1 VRLFPNGGIL
11 STLTICHEYDKI
23 RKIFIGGYRLLH
35 IFIGEDDYSRRQAL
49 EDIKKGIGDP
59 AALMPNTIVLD
70 GRTVTPEQLRN
81 ACETVPFLAE
91 KRLVVVE
98 GLLERFELPRKNIRK
113 KTPRQVEH
121 LEEIKKFMDIAKTLP
136 AFTELVFLGGVV
148 KAVNPLL
155 REFSAIGKIES
166 FPLLKQARLTQWI
179 ECRVK
184 AAGGAI
190 SPQAVATLVRFVGND
205 LWTMANEVEKL
216 VLYAAGRCIEEA
228 DVKAVVSH
236 AREESVFTL
245 VDAVLESRGGLAQET
260 LQQLLRAGAEPVYL
274 LTMIA
279 RQARIIFLVREMRA
293 RGSSRSEIQSKLGL
307 ASDFLVRKAWEQSE
321 KYSPARLHELYH
333 RLLETDAAIKTG
345 RLEGEIALNI
355 LIAELGQRGAIIA

>member
-1 VRLFPNGGIL
+1 VVFL
-11 STLTICHEYDKI
+11 STLTIYHEYDKI

-35 IFIGEDDYSRRQAL
+35 IFVGEDNYSRHQAL
-49 EDIKKGIGDP
+49 EAIKKSIGDP
-59 AALMPNTIVLD
+59 AALMPNTIILD

-98 GLLERFELPRKNIRK
+98 GLLERFETPQKNNRK
-113 KTPRQVEH
+113 KAPRQVEQA
-121 LEEIKKFMDIAKTLP
+121 EEIKKFVDVAKTVP
-136 AFTELVFLGGVV
+136 AFSELVILSGIV
-148 KAVNPLL
+148 KAANPLL
-155 REFSAIGKIES
+155 REFSTVGKIES
-166 FPLLKQARLTQWI
+166 FPLLKQARMTQWV
-179 ECRVK
+179 ELHVK
-184 AAGGAI
+184 DTGGNI

-205 LWTMANEVEKL
+205 LWTMSNEVEKL
-216 VLYAAGRCIEEA
+216 VLYATGRRIEEA

-236 AREESVFTL
+236 TREESVFTL

-274 LTMIA
+274 LTMIV
-279 RQARIIFLVREMRA
+279 RQARIIFLVKEMRA
-293 RGSSRSEIQSKLGL
+293 RGSSRSEIQKKLGL
-307 ASDFLVRKAWEQSE
+307 ASDFLVRKAWDQSE
-321 KYSPARLHELYH
+321 KYSSARLHELYH

-355 LIAELGQRGAIIA
+355 LIAELGQKDAIIA